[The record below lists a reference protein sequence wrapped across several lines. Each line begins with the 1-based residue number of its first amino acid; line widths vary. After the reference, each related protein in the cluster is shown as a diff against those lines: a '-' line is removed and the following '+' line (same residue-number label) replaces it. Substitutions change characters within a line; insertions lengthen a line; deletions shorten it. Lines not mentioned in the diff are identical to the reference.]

1 MRKLLVLTIV
11 IVAAL
16 IVAAP
21 RFRQWSTDRAE
32 GRVGSAGLRLAV
44 LQRKFVGATSAADS
58 DEVKCVVMDWNLGG
72 ETVATLVAFADGTT
86 SLYLTSGGG
95 ILGAGSH
102 ENVRE
107 AAARFR
113 ALAAD
118 RADQFSTTA
127 DFDPPASGKT
137 RFFIITGT
145 KTLATQA
152 QRNGQLLNQYI
163 VLKPLAEA
171 AQATISEIRQRQ
183 R

>member
-11 IVAAL
+11 VVAAL
-16 IVAAP
+16 IVVAP

-127 DFDPPASGKT
+127 VRT
-137 RFFIITGT
+137 M
-145 KTLATQA
+145 TQA
-152 QRNGQLLNQYI
+152 QVDSAVSTLNS
-163 VLKPLAEA
+163 VATRLEGTA
-171 AQATISEIRQRQ
+171 ASIQQPVPPGPPPAPVTT
-183 R
+183 